1 MTDLSPPA
9 LEQLRVDAYGDH
21 QSPTLLRARA
31 ITQAARAVQ
40 PARGDIRVAIVRT
53 YTSDLLDPWL
63 EQAAALEGFNVS
75 VHHAPYGV
83 ALGEAR
89 AGSELVAFAPDLT
102 LLLLQPGDLDPALS
116 EPLASLAA
124 ADRTALAEAAAARMM
139 NLIETFRAQPIGR
152 IVATLL
158 PSPFAPD
165 LGLYDAQSEAGERA
179 WWGETKQRIATATR
193 ALPSVS
199 WLDLEDV
206 LATTGRAAFF
216 DRRTWYSARFP
227 FTPRAACEVAR
238 RVIALGVVA
247 KRPRVK
253 VIALDADNTLWGGVI
268 GEDGMD
274 GIALGPEYPGNCY
287 MDFQRRILG
296 LQQRGFLLA
305 LCSKNNPADVAQVL
319 REHPHMLLRERHF
332 AATRVNWSPKIDNLG
347 ELAEE
352 LSLGIDSFVLVDDSA
367 YECEAV
373 RRELPQVEVVQTPAR
388 AVDVPFC
395 LDHVARLEILSLT
408 EEDRKKT
415 AMYAQ
420 ERERRELKGAM
431 TGGGGVNL
439 ADYLRSLDMRM
450 TVGFDELGPLKR
462 LAQLT
467 QKTNQFNL
475 TTRRYEESQVQA
487 MIERPDWTV
496 AHFDLTDRFGHSG
509 IVGLALVD
517 RTAMPTARLDT
528 FLMSCRVIGREAEAA
543 FLNAVMHRLAD
554 IGCRVLLAEYLPTP
568 KNGLAKAFL
577 AAQGFVSDGEG
588 VWRRDLAAV
597 PPAPPEAFPITI
609 AIAGA

>member
-1 MTDLSPPA
+1 MTDLLTAS
-9 LEQLRVDAYGDH
+9 LDQLRADAYGH
-21 QSPTLLRARA
+21 LQPPTLLRARA
-31 ITQAARAVQ
+31 ITQAARTIQ
-40 PARGDIRVAIVRT
+40 PLRADIRLAVVHT

-63 EQAAALEGFNVS
+63 EQAAALEGFGVA
-75 VHHAPYGV
+75 VHHAPYGL

-102 LLLLQPGDLDPALS
+102 LLLLQPGDLDPALA
-116 EPLASLAA
+116 EPVASLTAT
-124 ADRTALAEAAAARMM
+124 DRATLGKSAAARMVGF
-139 NLIETFRAQPIGR
+139 IETFRAQPVGR

-165 LGLYDAQSEAGERA
+165 LGIYDAQSEAGERA
-179 WWGETKQRIATATR
+179 WWDDTKRRIATATR
-193 ALPSVS
+193 ALPAVS
-199 WLDLEDV
+199 WLDLDDV

-227 FTPRAACEVAR
+227 FAPRAASEFAR
-238 RVIALGVVA
+238 RVISLGIIA
-247 KRPRVK
+247 RRPRVK

-274 GIALGPEYPGNCY
+274 AIDLGLDYPGNCY

-296 LQQRGFLLA
+296 LQQRGFILV
-305 LCSKNNPADVAQVL
+305 LCSKNNPADVEQVL

-332 AATRVNWSPKIDNLG
+332 AASRVNWAPKIDNLNA
-347 ELAEE
+347 LAEE
-352 LSLGIDSFVLVDDSA
+352 LSVGIESFLLVDDSH

-395 LDHVARLEILSLT
+395 LDHVARLEILALT
-408 EEDRKKT
+408 EEDRGKT

-431 TGGGGVNL
+431 TGGGVNL
-439 ADYLRSLDMRM
+439 ADYLHSLNMRM
-450 TVGFDELGPLKR
+450 TVGFDQPGPLKR

-475 TTRRYEESQVQA
+475 TTRRYEEAEVQA
-487 MIERPDWTV
+487 MIDRPDWTV
-496 AHFDLTDRFGHSG
+496 AHFDLSDRFGHSG
-509 IVGLALVD
+509 IVGLALID
-517 RTAMPTARLDT
+517 RSKSPVARLDT

-543 FLNAVMHRLAD
+543 FLNAVMRRLAEL
-554 IGCRVLLAEYLPTP
+554 GCCVLAAEYLPSP
-568 KNGLAKAFL
+568 KNGLAKDFL

-588 VWRRDLAAV
+588 GWRRDLAVVPSELAEPFLIEIAV
-597 PPAPPEAFPITI
+597 
-609 AIAGA
+609 AGA